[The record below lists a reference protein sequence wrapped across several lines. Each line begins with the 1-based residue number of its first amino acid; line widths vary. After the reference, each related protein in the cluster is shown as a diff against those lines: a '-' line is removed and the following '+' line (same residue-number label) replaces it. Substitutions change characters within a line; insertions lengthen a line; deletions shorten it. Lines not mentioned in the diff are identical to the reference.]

1 MIRPVF
7 PSMFER
13 SIVVLLL
20 IFVVAFGLVLSASP
34 AWGQATAALN
44 GTVRDSAG
52 AVVTDATVV
61 LHNRDTNLD
70 RSAVTNSVGDYV
82 MPDVQPGNYDLRITK
97 NGFGAAVRSGI
108 TLLVNQTT
116 TYDFTLRAGSVSQV
130 VQVQANP
137 VALET
142 STSEVGVAV
151 VKEQVNDLPLN
162 GRNFTQLL
170 NLTPGVSTV
179 NVSQNSA
186 TSGGV
191 WSNPIGT
198 FSYPSVNG
206 QTNRSN
212 LFLLDGVNNQGSF
225 GSTYAVPPIVDDI
238 QEFKVQSH
246 NDDASFGGVMGGVVN
261 VVTKSGTSKFH
272 GSGWEFLRNRA
283 FDADIVYPLL
293 PAAEQS
299 ASANQPDFQ
308 QNQFGVTF
316 GGPLPIPGEHAQK
329 TFFFL
334 SYEGFRLHTA
344 ASNQY
349 ITPNTPALAAVAAG
363 GNADFSS
370 IVNQIYNPY
379 NGGAPFLCSAPGLP
393 EPGPVQAPG
402 GTPCNII
409 PASMLDQTMVKY
421 AQTLFPTPNIT
432 PSSPTSFNGLDTTK
446 TITRQ
451 DEGSGRLD
459 HQFSQ
464 HDTVWARY
472 SSFRQPVTGSGGFA
486 GLLHDQVSSG
496 YNVAADYIHL
506 FSGSMLAEFHFGRNN
521 MNIDQGSQF
530 AKEGGG
536 FGTALFNPNFAGGF
550 KNSVSMVPEVYIQG
564 YIGTSNPSAHGSAQI
579 DDTHAS
585 DIWEYGGDF
594 TKTIGRHTFKAG
606 ADFASNNVNAL
617 YLNSSVEFLTA
628 NTANPNPAPNAPASG
643 DGLASFLLG
652 IPGEAS
658 RRNVVET
665 THAGW
670 VDGFYAMDQWKVT
683 DKLNLNIGLR
693 YDLTLMPI
701 YGNNPND
708 NYYVGDIDFSN
719 GTYVLAHNAPAC
731 SATQGAPCI
740 PGGVLPANVVLT
752 PLGGGR
758 IFHNDFNDIQ
768 PRVGFVYQLLSNTVL
783 RAGYGRFFDNWAA
796 ITQTAQNYEGTWPSL
811 DQLGASN
818 INLPNAAAPTTTA
831 ENPLNQTSG
840 PPVTGPTPFTQSTW
854 FADPYL
860 KRPYADQWNFGVQQ
874 QVTSKEVLTVNYVGS
889 VGRRLDIGG
898 AYNVATTP
906 GGNVGCPSSATNPND
921 FNCGAPFPYIGA
933 TAYDRNQGKSSY
945 NALQV
950 SLNGRQQHGLTYLI
964 SYTWSKSLD
973 LGCTGWYGV
982 EGCSIQNPYDLQA
995 DKGPSATD
1003 LPQIFSAAWVYALP
1017 FGKGG
1022 TFSSGNPVVNAII
1035 GGWNLNGV
1043 LSFNSGEAFDV
1054 GTGQDL
1060 AQTGNYNYGNG
1071 YGYERANLVGN
1082 PYPSNKTPSE
1092 WINNVIG
1099 QAFAYPA
1106 KDTFG
1111 DLGRDSLRSDWYKN
1125 LDLSVFRQFP
1135 ITERF
1140 RMEFRF
1146 EVFNATNTPV
1156 WAIPI
1161 TDMDLSNFGQVTSTL
1176 NHARQLQFGLKLYF

>member
-1 MIRPVF
+1 MTRQVSLKLHERWIVSLMLMFAAVF
-7 PSMFER
+7 VIALFP
-13 SIVVLLL
+13 
-20 IFVVAFGLVLSASP
+20 AT

-52 AVVTDATVV
+52 AVITGATVV

-70 RSAVTNSVGDYV
+70 RTSTTNSVGAYV
-82 MPDVQPGNYDLRITK
+82 MPDVQPGNYDLKVTK
-97 NGFGAAVRSGI
+97 SGFGPIVKSEI
-108 TLLVNQTT
+108 ILVVNQTA
-116 TYDFTLRAGSVSQV
+116 TYDFALKAGAVNAV
-130 VQVQANP
+130 IEVQANP

-142 STSEVGVAV
+142 STAELGVAV

-179 NVSQNSA
+179 NVSQNSS

-206 QTNRSN
+206 QSNRSN
-212 LFLLDGVNNQGSF
+212 LFLLDGVNNEGSF

-238 QEFKVQSH
+238 QEFKVQTH

-261 VVTKSGTSKFH
+261 VVTKSGTSRFH

-283 FDADIVYPLL
+283 FDADIVYPGLTTS
-293 PAAEQS
+293 EQTL
-299 ASANQPDFQ
+299 ATNQPEFQ
-308 QNQFGVTF
+308 QNQFGATF
-316 GGPLPIPGEHAQK
+316 GGPLPIPGEHQKK

-334 SYEGFRLHTA
+334 SYEGFRRHSA

-349 ITPNTPALAAVAAG
+349 FIPTATQLAG
-363 GNADFSS
+363 DLTGISG
-370 IVNQIYNPY
+370 QIYNPY
-379 NGGAPFLCSAPGLP
+379 SGQPFACDGAGNPLPAPGN
-393 EPGPVQAPG
+393 VQAAG
-402 GTPCNII
+402 GTPCNKI
-409 PASMLDQTMVKY
+409 PASMIDPNMVKY
-421 AQTLFPTPNIT
+421 AQTLFPAPNLTPTATDPN
-432 PSSPTSFNGLDTTK
+432 NGLDTTK
-446 TITRQ
+446 SITRQ

-459 HQFSQ
+459 HQFSD
-464 HDTVWARY
+464 HDSVWARY

-486 GLLHDQVSSG
+486 GLLHEQVTDG
-496 YNVAADYIHL
+496 YNVAVNYVHL
-506 FSGSMLAEFHFGRNN
+506 FSGNMLAEFHFGRNSV
-521 MNIDQGSQF
+521 NIDQGSQF
-530 AKEGGG
+530 ANAGPSL
-536 FGTALFNPNFAGGF
+536 GTQLFNQNFAGGF
-550 KNSVSMVPEVYIQG
+550 KNGVSMIPEIVIQG
-564 YIGTSNPSAHGSAQI
+564 YIGNPNPSAHGAAQI
-579 DDTHAS
+579 DDTHVS

-606 ADFASNNVNAL
+606 ANFASNNTNAL
-617 YLNSSVEFLTA
+617 YLNSSVQFAAA
-628 NTANPNPAPNAPASG
+628 NTEDPVTLSGGNAI
-643 DGLASFLLG
+643 ASFLLG
-652 IPGEAS
+652 DPNNAS

-683 DKLNLNIGLR
+683 NKLNVNFGFR
-693 YDLTLMPI
+693 YDLTLIPI
-701 YGNNPND
+701 YGNSPND
-708 NYYVGDIDFSN
+708 NYYVGDMDFRN
-719 GTYVLAHNAPAC
+719 GTYILAHNAPSC
-731 SATQGAPCI
+731 TQTNAAPCI
-740 PGGVLPANVVLT
+740 PNGVLPANVVLT
-752 PLGGGR
+752 PLGGGA
-758 IFHNDFNDIQ
+758 IYHTDYNDIQ
-768 PRVGFVYQLLSNTVL
+768 PRLGVVYQLFPNTVL

-796 ITQTAQNYEGTWPSL
+796 ITQTSQNYEGTWPSL

-818 INLPNAAAPTTTA
+818 INPVTAGRPTITA
-831 ENPLNQTSG
+831 EDPLNQGSG

-860 KRPYADQWNFGVQQ
+860 KRPYADQWNFGIQE
-874 QVTSKEVLTVNYVGS
+874 QVTSKDVLTVNYVGS
-889 VGRRLDIGG
+889 VGRRLDVGG
-898 AYNVATTP
+898 AYNVAMVP
-906 GGNVGCPSSATNPND
+906 GGNVGCPTFAANPND

-933 TAYDRNQGKSSY
+933 TAYDRSQGKSSY

-973 LGCTGWYGV
+973 LGCSGWYGV
-982 EGCSIQNPYDLQA
+982 EGCSIQNPYNLQA

-1022 TFSSGNPVVNAII
+1022 KFSSGNPVMNALI

-1043 LSFNSGEAFDV
+1043 LSFNSGTAFDA
-1054 GTGQDL
+1054 GSGKDI

-1082 PYPSNKTPSE
+1082 PYPANKTPAE
-1092 WINNVIG
+1092 WINVP
-1099 QAFAYPA
+1099 AFQYPA
-1106 KDTFG
+1106 ADTFG

-1125 LDLSVFRQFP
+1125 LDISIFRQFP

-1140 RMEFRF
+1140 RVEFRF

-1156 WAIPI
+1156 WAIPV
-1161 TDMDLSNFGQVTSTL
+1161 TSMEAPNFGAVTTTANTS
-1176 NHARQLQFGLKLYF
+1176 RQLQFGLKLYF